1 MTTPAMTTPA
11 MTTPIPIE
19 RVLQSPRRG
28 SSRPILAH
36 TAEGPHLVKL
46 RGAAQGVGALVA
58 EVVAAS
64 LARRLGLP
72 VLPHRLVT
80 LSPTT
85 PTDDHDDELADL
97 LAASHGLN
105 LATPMLCDARDASA
119 DDCLA
124 HTSNADTSNAHTSN
138 AHTSNAHTSNAA
150 TSNAHTSNAATC
162 DLTPTQRAQTLWL
175 DRLLL
180 NPDRTRRNPN
190 ILLHDGR
197 AYLIDF
203 GAALRFQYDWSQVT
217 EQTPLSVGTT
227 REPHL
232 FDHLT
237 QSPDWPTIDLTC
249 ADLITRDA
257 LEAALALVP
266 DSFLSPLLPADLRAA
281 PTPLLLE
288 SLHRRRA
295 AYVAFLWKRLK
306 PPRPF
311 AHEPPRVLHIP
322 SSRPSWITRPH

>member
-1 MTTPAMTTPA
+1 MTTPA

-119 DDCLA
+119 DDCLCD
-124 HTSNADTSNAHTSN
+124 TSNAD
-138 AHTSNAHTSNAA
+138 
-150 TSNAHTSNAATC
+150 TC

-257 LEAALALVP
+257 LHAALALVP
-266 DSFLSPLLPADLRAA
+266 DAFLSPLLPADLRAA
-281 PTPLLLE
+281 PPPLLQE
-288 SLHRRRA
+288 SLRRRRA

-306 PPRPF
+306 LPRPF